1 MKSSTLF
8 VSAAIA
14 WLFLSPWSHSGV
26 VRPAPDFSVRI
37 GENVKPLKGF
47 QGQQVVLL
55 LADSPSTRAF
65 RRQLKE
71 LETAYDHFAS
81 SRVLFVVAFR
91 NESAEPVASN
101 IPFLNVSAGAAA
113 CASYGLKS
121 KFGIA
126 IIGADGNLDYT
137 TEQEIH
143 ANRVREILQ
152 NSYTV
157 QEAARNR

>member
-1 MKSSTLF
+1 MKSSALF
-8 VSAAIA
+8 VSAVAA
-14 WLFLSPWSHSGV
+14 WLFSSPLSHSNV
-26 VRPAPDFSVRI
+26 VRPAPDFSIQI
-37 GENVKPLKGF
+37 GEKLKSLKAF

-55 LADSPSTRAF
+55 LADSPATRAF
-65 RRQLKE
+65 RRQVKE

-91 NESAEPVASN
+91 NESTEPVASN
-101 IPFLNVSAGAAA
+101 IPFLNASAGSAA

-121 KFGIA
+121 KFRIA

-137 TEQEIH
+137 TEQELH